1 LKVTAS
7 TDEKGLLLKLNA
19 GDRVAFGQIFTLFYR
34 PLCFFATRLAGN
46 SSAAEEIVQDT
57 FFKIWERHADF
68 LTLQS
73 LKAFLYIAT
82 RNACYNYRRQQKSGN
97 SHLEIIAGQYE
108 PDEETVLHRII
119 ETEVYRELTQAIET
133 LPDQC
138 RKVMKMSFDGLK
150 PKDIAL
156 ELGITVSTVNSQKMR
171 GISLLKGRLSG
182 EDMAFLIM
190 MFTIHVTR

>member
-1 LKVTAS
+1 LRTTTF

-19 GDRVAFGQIFTLFYR
+19 GDRAAFEQIFSLFYR
-34 PLCFFATRLAGN
+34 PLCFFASRLAGS

-57 FFKIWERHADF
+57 LFKTWEKHADF

-73 LKAFLYIAT
+73 LKAFLYIST

-97 SHLEIIAGQYE
+97 THLEIIAGQYE
-108 PDEETVLHRII
+108 PDEETILHRII
-119 ETEVYRELTQAIET
+119 ETEVYRELTRAIGT

-138 RKVMKMSFDGLK
+138 RKVMQMSFDGIK

-171 GISLLKGRLSG
+171 GIRLLKGRLSG